1 MKINLYKELAEIKGL
16 TTYHYKVILY
26 LFGCKEVTQ
35 SEMSVAF
42 GVSKQNINRVFKDL
56 ISMDIIVKSKTEGR
70 NIFWKLNPSPKLQI
84 KGQMNMDNII

>member
-26 LFGCKEVTQ
+26 LLGCKEATQ

-56 ISMDIIVKSKTEGR
+56 LSMDIIIKSRTEGR
-70 NIFWKLNPSPKLQI
+70 NIFWKLNP
-84 KGQMNMDNII
+84 